1 METCM
6 KIVGT
11 LGPRMYLVETVDE
24 KTDLLHLR
32 KAIIFNPE
40 APNTEIARHYV
51 KGTITGK
58 VSDVEV
64 TRQNIVSM
72 QDAEEIGPLV
82 DLMMKYLP
90 LAEKQARANTILPEL
105 DAMMRATAPT
115 APKVP

>member
-1 METCM
+1 M
-6 KIVGT
+6 KIIGT
-11 LGPRMYLVETVDE
+11 VNKTYLAETTTINARSGDILQLQ
-24 KTDLLHLR
+24 KA
-32 KAIIFNPE
+32 AIIDLNKQS
-40 APNTEIARHYV
+40 AEIARDYV

-64 TRQNIVSM
+64 NTQNIVSI
-72 QDAEEIGPLV
+72 QDADEIGPLV

-115 APKVP
+115 APKV